1 MKRGIPG
8 NCSLVQLCTPP
19 NERIYLSIDLNVC
32 RLCEQNKYTALMFA
46 QHDKLPVFTDLAVK
60 HNPSLQPVC
69 KVHDTIGALVD
80 KIDQSYYPIQTVF
93 GRCANHFAPFLLNW
107 EFGVNKISHYV
118 RGSSDAKAINNT
130 VFEGLVSDNNIE
142 SAPVGIFKSPQV
154 HFEADLAKGENM
166 TGPCFGFKM
175 ADRKTTLSTKKYP
188 SS

>member
-1 MKRGIPG
+1 M
-8 NCSLVQLCTPP
+8 
-19 NERIYLSIDLNVC
+19 
-32 RLCEQNKYTALMFA
+32 
-46 QHDKLPVFTDLAVK
+46 FTDLAVM
-60 HNPSLQPVC
+60 HNPGLQPVR
-69 KVHDTIGALVD
+69 KVHGTIGALVD
-80 KIDQSYYPIQTVF
+80 QIDQSYYPIQTVF

-107 EFGVNKISHYV
+107 EFGVNKSSHYV

-130 VFEGLVSDNNIE
+130 VFEGFVSDNNIE

-154 HFEADLAKGENM
+154 HFEADLAKGENL